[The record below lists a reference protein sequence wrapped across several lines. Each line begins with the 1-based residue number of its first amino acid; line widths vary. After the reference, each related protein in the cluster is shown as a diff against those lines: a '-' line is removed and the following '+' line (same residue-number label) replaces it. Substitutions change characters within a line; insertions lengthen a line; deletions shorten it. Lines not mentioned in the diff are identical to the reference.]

1 MDSTLKPFYEQ
12 AKAGYELKELDRLG
26 LTPTLD
32 QRNQILLYIA
42 LLLKWNKAAGLI
54 SPRDEE
60 KVFIRHFCDSLQPLL
75 LFGFRKNGSV
85 LDIGA
90 GGGFPSIPINIFR
103 PDLRMILSESNKKK
117 SSFLNE
123 VKGIVKLENI
133 QVFPDRCEK
142 LQGRKYDYV
151 VSRGYASL
159 VHFSKTAKNFLMED
173 GKMYTFKARQFAEE
187 LEQITSNRLKDGVKI
202 SEIAEYDLANQIQ
215 GLNLVSLSLCK

>member
-1 MDSTLKPFYEQ
+1 
-12 AKAGYELKELDRLG
+12 
-26 LTPTLD
+26 
-32 QRNQILLYIA
+32 
-42 LLLKWNKAAGLI
+42 
-54 SPRDEE
+54 
-60 KVFIRHFCDSLQPLL
+60 L

-123 VKGIVKLENI
+123 VKQVVGLENI
-133 QVFPDRCEK
+133 KVFPDRCEK
-142 LQGRKYDYV
+142 LDGHKYDYV

-159 VHFSKTAKNFLMED
+159 VHFSQTAKKFLAKD
-173 GKMYTFKARQFAEE
+173 GKMYTFKAKQFAEE
-187 LEQITSNRLKDGVKI
+187 LEEITTNRQKDGVKI

-215 GLNLVSLSLCK
+215 GLNLVSLSLC